1 MKDMITLLGGL
12 RFRHMD
18 LFKVNCAQLVLGACA
33 ETLETLR
40 LYPTDLPREELLLK
54 ERKPAQVHHP

>member
-1 MKDMITLLGGL
+1 MKEMITLFGGL

-18 LFKVNCAQLVLGACA
+18 LFGVAFVHVVLDACA

-40 LYPTDLPREELLLK
+40 LYPTDPFGE
-54 ERKPAQVHHP
+54 